1 MVNLDDLNLE
11 LLPAY
16 IEGLLRSGAKNA
28 YFVNGITKKGRLGV
42 LLLVD
47 LEDERKEEVINFIL
61 SEIGT
66 IGIRILKD
74 EHISFTYLTDVIL
87 VEINE
92 AKFRVRVKK
101 REKGGTWV
109 KAEFDDLK
117 RVWEMEGIPIAALKS
132 LVEAFVLM
140 EKSELSVNLCGKSV
154 RLKREGSS
162 F

>member
-87 VEINE
+87 IEING
-92 AKFRVRVKK
+92 AKFRVKVKRRK
-101 REKGGTWV
+101 KGGTWV

-117 RVWEMEGIPIAALKS
+117 RIWEMEGIPIAALKS

>member
-1 MVNLDDLNLE
+1 MINLDDLNLE

-87 VEINE
+87 IEING

-101 REKGGTWV
+101 REKENAWV

-117 RVWEMEGIPIAALKS
+117 KIWEMEGIPIAALKS

-140 EKSELSVNLCGKSV
+140 EKSELSVILYGKSV
-154 RLKREGSS
+154 SLKREGSS
-162 F
+162 L

>member
-1 MVNLDDLNLE
+1 MINLDDLNLE

-74 EHISFTYLTDVIL
+74 EHISFTYLTDIIL
-87 VEINE
+87 IEING

-101 REKGGTWV
+101 REKENAWV

-117 RVWEMEGIPIAALKS
+117 KIWEMEGIPIAALKS

-140 EKSELSVNLCGKSV
+140 EKSELSVILYGKSV
-154 RLKREGSS
+154 SLKREGSS
-162 F
+162 L